1 MLTNNKNL
9 KGLVI
14 RATDGEIGTVDQL
27 YFDDQIWAVRYLTVN
42 TGNWLAG
49 RNVLISPHSI
59 LQVDWTSGRIDV
71 SLTRKQIENAP
82 NIDTQRPVS
91 RQHEADYYGYYGY
104 PYYWEG
110 PLMWG
115 PAYLPSGMIPV
126 PVVSGTIAE
135 RIREQSIDSHLRTTQ
150 AVGGYSIEAKDGD
163 IGHAERFIVDD
174 ETWAIRYLEVATM
187 NWWPG
192 KKVLLSPEWVE
203 RVSWEES
210 KVFVAVTREAIKTCP
225 EYLESEPIT
234 REYENKLYFH
244 YGRPPYWTGEDTQSL
259 AAAQGGSYGAC

>member
-1 MLTNNKNL
+1 MLTSNKNI

-14 RATDGEIGTVDQL
+14 RATDGEIGTVDEL
-27 YFDDQIWAVRYLTVN
+27 YFDDELWAIRYLTVN
-42 TGNWLAG
+42 TGNWLNG

-59 LQVDWTSGRIDV
+59 LQTDWPTGRIDV

-82 NIDTQRPVS
+82 DIDTHRPVS

-110 PLMWG
+110 PYMWG
-115 PAYLPSGMIPV
+115 PSYSPFGMV
-126 PVVSGTIAE
+126 PMTASQSKIAE
-135 RIREQSIDSHLRTTQ
+135 QIRKESADSHLRSTQ
-150 AVGGYSIEAKDGD
+150 AVTGYHIDAKDGD
-163 IGHAERFIVDD
+163 IGHVERFIIDD
-174 ETWAIRYLEVATM
+174 EFWAIRYLEVATK

-192 KKVLLSPEWVE
+192 KRVLLSPAWVE

-210 KVFVAVTREAIKTCP
+210 KVFVAVTREAIQTCP
-225 EYLESEPIT
+225 EYVNSLPIT

-244 YGRPPYWTGEDTQSL
+244 YGRPPYWIEEAKNESVFATSGR
-259 AAAQGGSYGAC
+259 